1 MIAGSI
7 TALVT
12 PFREGRVDEAM
23 LQRLVEFQIENQTDA
38 LVPCGTTGESA
49 TLSMEE
55 HHRVVEL
62 TIAAAR
68 GRVPVVAGTGSNNT
82 VEAIE
87 LTRAAKASGAQASL
101 LIAPYYNKPTQEG
114 LYRHFLSIA
123 EATDFPFILYNIP
136 GRTGVNVL
144 PETIARIAQ
153 ACPLLVGVKEACGN
167 LEQISLLHTL
177 LGDRVAIL
185 SGDDALT
192 LPILAIGGQG
202 VISVLGNV
210 APRQT
215 RELVAAYRRGDHA
228 GALSLHEK
236 FLPLIKALFA
246 ETSPSPVKAALQM
259 LGMGTEEVRLP
270 MVSVSAPV
278 RDALR
283 LELKRAGLL
292 K

>member
-23 LQRLVEFQIENQTDA
+23 LQRLVEFQIENQTEA

-87 LTRAAKASGAQASL
+87 LTRAAKTAGAQASL

-136 GRTGVNVL
+136 SRTGVNVL

-228 GALSLHEK
+228 RALSLHET
-236 FLPLIKALFA
+236 FLPLIKVLFA